1 MERIPPHNLEA
12 EKSVIGAAMLDK
24 EVVFDVLEVV
34 RAEDFYSKANREIFT
49 VITDLQRS
57 STPVDVLTVTDELKK
72 RKMLEAVG
80 GRVYVAQL
88 SADVPS
94 VSNAV
99 EYAKIV
105 AEKAVLRRLIGTAD
119 EIAKRG
125 YEESENTLDI
135 LEYAEKGIFEIAKSK
150 QHSEMAKISE
160 IILTNFEEISVR
172 SQSQGG
178 ITGVPSGLIDLD
190 RKLSGFQKSDMV
202 VLAARP
208 SMGKTAF
215 ALNVALNAALKA
227 DAKVLIFS
235 LEMAKEQL
243 SQRLLSMEARVE
255 SQKMST
261 GDVDMSDWDKM
272 SAALD
277 SFNKMSIYIDD
288 TPGIKLMEIKNK
300 CRRMKAETGLD
311 MIILDYLQLM
321 EGEKRSDNRQ
331 QEITSL
337 SRGMKLLAREM
348 ECPVIVLSQ
357 LSRAP
362 DQRENHRPVL
372 SDLRESGA
380 IEQDAD
386 VVLFLYRDEVY
397 NEETE
402 KPGICEVIVAKH
414 RNGPTGTV
422 DIAWLAEY
430 TRYDNSLVR
439 DLLASLSFHRSPS
452 PTIS

>member
-119 EIAKRG
+119 EIAKKG

-215 ALNVALNAALKA
+215 ALNVALNAALKV

-414 RNGPTGTV
+414 RNGPIGTV
-422 DIAWLAEY
+422 EVGWQGKY
-430 TRYDNSLVR
+430 TRFVNLQR
-439 DLLASLSFHRSPS
+439 
-452 PTIS
+452 

>member
-119 EIAKRG
+119 EIAKKG

-150 QHSEMAKISE
+150 QHSEMGKISE

-414 RNGPTGTV
+414 RNGPIGTV
-422 DIAWLAEY
+422 EVGWQGKY
-430 TRYDNSLVR
+430 TRFVNLQR
-439 DLLASLSFHRSPS
+439 
-452 PTIS
+452 

>member
-1 MERIPPHNLEA
+1 MQKIPPHNLEA
-12 EKSVIGAAMLDK
+12 EKSVIGAAMLSKDAL
-24 EVVFDVLEVV
+24 FDVLEEIT
-34 RAEDFYSKANREIFT
+34 ADDFYSKAHKEIFT

-57 STPVDVLTVTDELKK
+57 SVPVDVLTVSEELKK
-72 RKMLEAVG
+72 RKTLEAVG
-80 GRVYVAQL
+80 GRVYIAEL
-88 SADVPS
+88 SSEVPS
-94 VSNAV
+94 ISNAR

-105 AEKAVLRRLIGTAD
+105 GEKAVLRNLIKTAD
-119 EIAKRG
+119 NIASKG
-125 YEESENTLDI
+125 YEGNEDTLDI
-135 LEYAEKGIFEIAKSK
+135 LEYAEKGIFDIAKSK
-150 QHSEMAKISE
+150 QHSDMAKISD
-160 IILTNFEEISVR
+160 ILFTNFEEISQR
-172 SQSQGG
+172 AQSQGG

-190 RKLSGFQKSDMV
+190 RKLSGFQKSDMI

-215 ALNVALNAALKA
+215 CLNIALNAALKA
-227 DAKVLIFS
+227 QAKVLIFS
-235 LEMAKEQL
+235 LEMSKEQL
-243 SQRLLSMEARVE
+243 GQRLLSMESRVE

-261 GDVDMSDWDKM
+261 GNVDMSDWDKM
-272 SAALD
+272 STALD
-277 SFNKMSIYIDD
+277 NLSKMDIVIDD
-288 TPGIKLMEIKNK
+288 TPGIKMMEIKNK
-300 CRRMKAETGLD
+300 CRRMKAEMGLD

-331 QEITSL
+331 QEITGL

-348 ECPVIVLSQ
+348 ECPIIVLSQ

-402 KPGICEVIVAKH
+402 KPGVCEVIVAKH
-414 RNGPTGTV
+414 RNGPIGTV
-422 DIAWLAEY
+422 ELAWQSKY
-430 TRYDNSLVR
+430 TRFANLQR
-439 DLLASLSFHRSPS
+439 
-452 PTIS
+452 

>member
-49 VITDLQRS
+49 VITDLQRN

-119 EIAKRG
+119 EIAKKG

-414 RNGPTGTV
+414 RNGPIGTV
-422 DIAWLAEY
+422 EVGWQGKY
-430 TRYDNSLVR
+430 TRFVNLQR
-439 DLLASLSFHRSPS
+439 
-452 PTIS
+452 

>member
-119 EIAKRG
+119 EIAKKG

-321 EGEKRSDNRQ
+321 EGEKHSDNRQ

-414 RNGPTGTV
+414 RNGPIGTV
-422 DIAWLAEY
+422 EVDWQGKY
-430 TRYDNSLVR
+430 TRFVNLQR
-439 DLLASLSFHRSPS
+439 
-452 PTIS
+452 

>member
-119 EIAKRG
+119 EIAKKG

-160 IILTNFEEISVR
+160 IILTNFEEISAR

-261 GDVDMSDWDKM
+261 GDVNMSDWDKM

-414 RNGPTGTV
+414 RNGPIGTV
-422 DIAWLAEY
+422 EVGWQGKY
-430 TRYDNSLVR
+430 TRFVNLQR
-439 DLLASLSFHRSPS
+439 
-452 PTIS
+452 

>member
-119 EIAKRG
+119 EIAKKG
-125 YEESENTLDI
+125 YEEIENTLDI

-414 RNGPTGTV
+414 RNGPIGTV
-422 DIAWLAEY
+422 EVGWQGKY
-430 TRYDNSLVR
+430 TRFVNLQR
-439 DLLASLSFHRSPS
+439 
-452 PTIS
+452 

>member
-24 EVVFDVLEVV
+24 EVVFDVLEVI

-414 RNGPTGTV
+414 RNGPIGTV
-422 DIAWLAEY
+422 EVGWQGKY
-430 TRYDNSLVR
+430 TRFVNLQR
-439 DLLASLSFHRSPS
+439 
-452 PTIS
+452 

>member
-119 EIAKRG
+119 EIAKKG
-125 YEESENTLDI
+125 YEESESTLDI

-414 RNGPTGTV
+414 RNGPIGTV
-422 DIAWLAEY
+422 EVGWQGKY
-430 TRYDNSLVR
+430 TRFVNLQR
-439 DLLASLSFHRSPS
+439 
-452 PTIS
+452 

>member
-72 RKMLEAVG
+72 RKILEAVG

-119 EIAKRG
+119 EIAKKG

-414 RNGPTGTV
+414 RNGPIGTV
-422 DIAWLAEY
+422 EVGWQGKY
-430 TRYDNSLVR
+430 TRFVNLQR
-439 DLLASLSFHRSPS
+439 
-452 PTIS
+452 

>member
-24 EVVFDVLEVV
+24 EVVFEVLEVV

-119 EIAKRG
+119 EIAKKG

-288 TPGIKLMEIKNK
+288 TPGIKIMEIKNK

-414 RNGPTGTV
+414 RNGPIGTV
-422 DIAWLAEY
+422 EVGWQGKY
-430 TRYDNSLVR
+430 TRFVNLQR
-439 DLLASLSFHRSPS
+439 
-452 PTIS
+452 

>member
-119 EIAKRG
+119 EIAKKG

-414 RNGPTGTV
+414 RNGPIGTV
-422 DIAWLAEY
+422 EVGWQGKY
-430 TRYDNSLVR
+430 TRFVNLQ
-439 DLLASLSFHRSPS
+439 
-452 PTIS
+452 I

>member
-119 EIAKRG
+119 EIAKKG

-150 QHSEMAKISE
+150 QHSEIAKISE

-414 RNGPTGTV
+414 RNGPIGTV
-422 DIAWLAEY
+422 EVGWQGKY
-430 TRYDNSLVR
+430 TRFVNLQR
-439 DLLASLSFHRSPS
+439 
-452 PTIS
+452 

>member
-49 VITDLQRS
+49 VITDLQKS

-119 EIAKRG
+119 EIAKKG

-414 RNGPTGTV
+414 RNGPIGTV
-422 DIAWLAEY
+422 EVGWQGKY
-430 TRYDNSLVR
+430 TRFVNLQR
-439 DLLASLSFHRSPS
+439 
-452 PTIS
+452 

>member
-24 EVVFDVLEVV
+24 EVVFDVLEVI

-119 EIAKRG
+119 EIAKKG

-414 RNGPTGTV
+414 RNGPIGTV
-422 DIAWLAEY
+422 EVGWQGKY
-430 TRYDNSLVR
+430 TRFVNLQR
-439 DLLASLSFHRSPS
+439 
-452 PTIS
+452 